1 VKRVSLSVSELARAI
16 ERKEIDAVF
25 AVGVPGSDGLTEA
38 VNAVAV
44 AGHGQPVF
52 LPIAEAKAIAQ
63 RSPAFEGIEVM
74 RGAFG
79 GAQPKPAVDFDT
91 LGVSTRLV
99 ARNKLSNEMA
109 GDVTR
114 LMLAARPPSR
124 RGFRSPTASKRQ
136 PRIRAPL
143 SRCTLGPSI
152 FSTMKSKAFSKNTA
166 MLSILARCV

>member
-79 GAQPKPAVDFDT
+79 GASQNRRWILIR
-91 LGVSTRLV
+91 LGKHKTC
-99 ARNKLSNEMA
+99 
-109 GDVTR
+109 
-114 LMLAARPPSR
+114 
-124 RGFRSPTASKRQ
+124 
-136 PRIRAPL
+136 RAQQ
-143 SRCTLGPSI
+143 T
-152 FSTMKSKAFSKNTA
+152 
-166 MLSILARCV
+166 